1 MIIAVIIISLLFSAF
16 FSGMEIAFV
25 SANRLQI
32 AIKTQQ
38 NNGFVSKILSHFA
51 NKPGWFISAMLVGN
65 NVTVVVYSLFL
76 AQLIDP
82 VLAQW
87 FNSELMIVLVQTIF
101 ATIILLIFA
110 EFLPKTIFRIN
121 PNNTLTVL
129 AIPVF
134 IIYVILFLPSYLI
147 ISITDLFMLL
157 LIKKENRTK
166 EKVVFEKTDLDAY
179 LTQTL
184 RENALTT
191 NQDYEV
197 KLFHKALSFSE
208 IIARDCMIPRN
219 ELIAVEINESIDTL
233 KKTFIETEVSKILVF
248 KENIDN
254 IIGYVH
260 SFEMFK
266 NPENIKNILW
276 PVSIIPETMSAS
288 KILQE
293 LLQKNRSMAVVLDE
307 YGGTAGLVTTED
319 IIEEIFGEIEDEH
332 DTEVREGV
340 RLSDNEFRFSA
351 RLEIDFINEKFNLN
365 IPVSE
370 EYETLGGFL
379 ISQFRD
385 IPKKGDHL
393 DYENY
398 HFVIE
403 EVATNKI
410 QTVYLYIRLD

>member
-1 MIIAVIIISLLFSAF
+1 MIIAVILISLLLSAF

-32 AIKTQQ
+32 AIKTNQS
-38 NNGFVSKILSHFA
+38 NGVVSKILAHFA
-51 NKPGWFISAMLVGN
+51 NKPGWFISAMLIGN
-65 NVTVVVYSLFL
+65 NATVVVYSLYL
-76 AQLIDP
+76 AQLVDP

-87 FNSELMIVLVQTIF
+87 FDSEVLIVVFQTIF

-134 IIYVILFLPSYLI
+134 VIYLLLFLPSIII
-147 ISITDLFMLL
+147 ISITELVMLL
-157 LIKKENRTK
+157 LIKKENRTE

-179 LTQTL
+179 LSQTL
-184 RENALTT
+184 RENAQGD

-208 IIARDCMIPRN
+208 VIARDCMIPRN
-219 ELIAVEINESIDTL
+219 EIIAIEIKESVAAL
-233 KKTFIETEVSKILVF
+233 KKKFIETEVSKILVF
-248 KENIDN
+248 KDTIDN

-276 PVSIIPETMSAS
+276 PVSVIPETMSAN

-293 LLQKNRSMAVVLDE
+293 LLKKNRSMAIVLDE
-307 YGGTAGLVTTED
+307 YGGTAGLVTMED
-319 IIEEIFGEIEDEH
+319 IIEEIFGEIDDEH
-332 DTEVREGV
+332 DTEEKESIQ
-340 RLSDNEFRFSA
+340 LSDNEFRFSA
-351 RLEIDFINEKFNLN
+351 RLEIDYINEKYNLN

-379 ISQFRD
+379 ISRFRD
-385 IPKKGDHL
+385 IPEKGAQL
-393 DYENY
+393 DFDNY

-403 EVATNKI
+403 EVGATKI
-410 QTVYLYIRLD
+410 QTVYLNICKD